1 MITTDKKVTRVTAKQ
16 TTIVLARAGVIAAL
30 YAALTI
36 AFSFTSFAT
45 YTVQFRVSEVLTVLP
60 LFFAEA
66 VPGLWIGC
74 MLGNI
79 ISGNVVDIFFGS
91 LATLIAAG
99 LTFLIGK
106 LVRGRLLRIL
116 LGILPPVFVNMFMVP
131 MTYTLFAGEPAA
143 YWLQTVF
150 VLAGQAGVLVILGI
164 PFALAF
170 EKRVWRILTKG
181 GHMKKDD
188 AKRNAKGQ
196 TLEEFLAAYDP
207 KKYRHPAVTADCVI
221 FSGDRVLL
229 VRRGNHPYIGELAFP
244 GGFCEAG
251 ESTEQTAARELR
263 EETGAEG
270 ALVRQFYTASR
281 PGRDPRDWTISVCY
295 TAELSSE
302 ISVSGGDDAA
312 SAAWYAYEVTGNDD
326 DKMITLTSP
335 DGETVRT
342 ALRVVRDAFGKVDVN
357 ATVET
362 LHGMAFDHAIIL
374 LRAIEER

>member
-1 MITTDKKVTRVTAKQ
+1 MTAKQ

-131 MTYTLFAGEPAA
+131 MTYTLFAANPPRTGCRRCSCWRGRRACSSSWA
-143 YWLQTVF
+143 YPSPSRSKN
-150 VLAGQAGVLVILGI
+150 AYG
-164 PFALAF
+164 AF
-170 EKRVWRILTKG
+170 
-181 GHMKKDD
+181 
-188 AKRNAKGQ
+188 
-196 TLEEFLAAYDP
+196 
-207 KKYRHPAVTADCVI
+207 
-221 FSGDRVLL
+221 
-229 VRRGNHPYIGELAFP
+229 
-244 GGFCEAG
+244 
-251 ESTEQTAARELR
+251 
-263 EETGAEG
+263 
-270 ALVRQFYTASR
+270 
-281 PGRDPRDWTISVCY
+281 
-295 TAELSSE
+295 
-302 ISVSGGDDAA
+302 
-312 SAAWYAYEVTGNDD
+312 
-326 DKMITLTSP
+326 
-335 DGETVRT
+335 
-342 ALRVVRDAFGKVDVN
+342 
-357 ATVET
+357 
-362 LHGMAFDHAIIL
+362 
-374 LRAIEER
+374 